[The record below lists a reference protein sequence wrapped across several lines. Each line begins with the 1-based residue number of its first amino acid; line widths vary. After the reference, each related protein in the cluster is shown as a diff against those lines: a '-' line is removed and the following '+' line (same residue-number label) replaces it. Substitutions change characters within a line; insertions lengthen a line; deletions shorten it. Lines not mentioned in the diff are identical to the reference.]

1 LSSSFFL
8 WGGGLPII
16 TFLDIGIFNSI
27 LRFKSKYKN
36 KKEKR
41 MIMAKIANAEREK
54 ISSIRIF

>member
-1 LSSSFFL
+1 
-8 WGGGLPII
+8 
-16 TFLDIGIFNSI
+16 